1 MESKTPEAEEH
12 AVALAKHLLAI
23 KLPETRP
30 VNFEACF
37 GKAVAEPESVAL
49 VSNANAC
56 RASMVERLT
65 SNPPDYR
72 CGCAAALQLCVRRDK
87 GLMRFC

>member
-1 MESKTPEAEEH
+1 MESKAPEAEEH
-12 AVALAKHLLAI
+12 TLALAKHLLAI

-49 VSNANAC
+49 ASNATAC
-56 RASMVERLT
+56 RASMAERLA

-72 CGCAAALQLCVRRDK
+72 CVCAKCFGFRR
-87 GLMRFC
+87 RS